1 MTAFDEMFSTDPQS
15 RHLTPAHF
23 RAGQWECPSCES
35 ANGEDDDLCWNC
47 GATREGEKPEMEDE

>member
-1 MTAFDEMFSTDPQS
+1 MILSDPQS

-35 ANGEDDDLCWNC
+35 ANGEEDDLCWNC
-47 GATREGEKPEMEDE
+47 GATREGEKAEAEDE

>member
-1 MTAFDEMFSTDPQS
+1 MTLSDPQS

-35 ANGEDDDLCWNC
+35 ANGEEDDLCWNC
-47 GATREGEKPEMEDE
+47 GATREGLNGEQVSEAEDE